1 MNREPGNLSSYKSIS
16 KRSRP
21 ILITEATRKERA
33 ILVVVQP
40 PRLAEWELDDLVGE
54 LKFLVS
60 SAGAEVSSV
69 NTLKLRGRK
78 PNLAHFIGRGKA
90 EEIRG
95 IAKEKEADLVIFN
108 DDLTPAQQRNLEEII
123 EVRVI
128 DHTQL
133 ILDIF
138 ARRAQSKEG
147 KLQIELAQLN
157 YLLPRLTGRGI
168 ELSQL
173 GGGIGTRGPGET
185 KLEVD
190 KRRIRRRLVK
200 LREEIE
206 GVRKHRT
213 LQRKRRRRHP
223 FSLIALVG
231 YTNSGKSTLL
241 NSLSGSHLKVENKLF
256 VTLDPATRKV
266 KFPSNQEV
274 LLTDTVGFIRYLPH
288 HLIAAFKAT
297 LEEVTEADVLV
308 IVLDASHPKWPE
320 QSRVVFQVLRQLQ
333 ALDKPLVIAL
343 NKTDLL
349 HNRFESR
356 RLQREFPEGVLVSAL
371 KKEGLEEL
379 MERLEQSLPGKRET
393 VKLLIPQKEGTA
405 LASIRREGKIFREEY
420 RNSKVYLEVEL
431 SKETLRR
438 WRKYQL

>member
-1 MNREPGNLSSYKSIS
+1 MCSLKVKSIG
-16 KRSRP
+16 RQNRP
-21 ILITEATRKERA
+21 VLIIDANRKERA
-33 ILVVVQP
+33 ILVIIQP
-40 PRLAEWELDDLVGE
+40 SRSAEWELDDLMGE

-60 SAGAEVSSV
+60 SAGAEISSV
-69 NTLKLRGRK
+69 NTLKLRGGK
-78 PNLAHFIGRGKA
+78 PHPAYFIGRGKA
-90 EEIRG
+90 EEIRE
-95 IAKEKEADLVIFN
+95 IVKEKEADLVIFN
-108 DDLTPAQQRNLEEII
+108 DDLTPAQQRSLEEII
-123 EVRVI
+123 EARVI

-190 KRRIRRRLVK
+190 KRSIRRRLVK

-206 GVRKHRT
+206 GVKKHRT

-241 NSLSGSHLKVENKLF
+241 NSLSGSNLKVENKLF

-266 KFPSNQEV
+266 KLPSKQEV
-274 LLTDTVGFIRYLPH
+274 LLTDTVGFIRHLPH
-288 HLIAAFKAT
+288 HLVAAFKAT

-308 IVLDASHPKWPE
+308 VVLDASHPKWQE
-320 QSRVVFQVLRQLQ
+320 RSRVVFQVLRQLQ
-333 ALDKPLVIAL
+333 ALNKPLIMAL
-343 NKTDLL
+343 NKIDLL
-349 HNRFESR
+349 HNRSEGR
-356 RLQREFPEGVLVSAL
+356 RFQREFPEGVLISAL

-379 MERLEQSLPGKRET
+379 MKSLEQSLPGRREK
-393 VKLLIPQKEGTA
+393 VKLLIPQKEGTL

-420 RNSKVYLEVEL
+420 RNSRVYLEVEL
-431 SKETLRR
+431 GKETLRR
-438 WRKYQL
+438 WRKYQP

>member
-1 MNREPGNLSSYKSIS
+1 MT
-16 KRSRP
+16 
-21 ILITEATRKERA
+21 TEATRKERA

-40 PRLAEWELDDLVGE
+40 PRSAEWELDDLVSE
-54 LKFLVS
+54 LKLLVD

-69 NTLKLRGRK
+69 NILKLRGER
-78 PNLAHFIGRGKA
+78 PNPACFVGRGKA
-90 EEIRG
+90 EEIRE
-95 IAKEKEADLVIFN
+95 IVKKEEANLVIFN

-123 EVRVI
+123 EARVI

-190 KRRIRRRLVK
+190 RRRIRRRLVK

-213 LQRKRRRRHP
+213 LQRKGRKLRLFP
-223 FSLIALVG
+223 LMALVG

-241 NSLSGSHLKVENKLF
+241 NSLSGSNLKVEDKLF

-266 KFPSNQEV
+266 KFPSKQEV

-288 HLIAAFKAT
+288 HLVAAFKAT
-297 LEEVTEADVLV
+297 LEEVTEADILI
-308 IVLDASHPKWPE
+308 IVLDASHPQWQG

-333 ALDKPLVIAL
+333 ALEKPLVIAL
-343 NKTDLL
+343 NKVDLL
-349 HNRFESR
+349 QNRFER
-356 RLQREFPEGVLVSAL
+356 QRLQREFPEGVLVSAL

-379 MERLEQSLPGKRET
+379 MKRLEQSLPGKREV
-393 VKLLIPQKEGTA
+393 VKLLIPQKEGTL

-420 RNSKVYLEVEL
+420 RNSRVYLEVEL
-431 SKETLRR
+431 GKETLRR
-438 WRKYQL
+438 WRKYQP